1 MSRTPRSRHGFTPG
15 KRAAFTLIELLVVIA
30 IIAILAAILVP
41 VFAQARAKARQ
52 ASCLSN
58 EKQIGT
64 ALMMY
69 AQDYDE
75 VMPGYRFGESNT
87 NQANPYWNDPNVGS
101 QSDRNIFIN
110 QVLFPYTKNDDIWK
124 CSSNPKAWV
133 NVDAKNVQNSAA
145 DFKSYGGQNS
155 YGANNYV
162 FPSKRGMALA
172 TLEAPADTVGFVD
185 TQYYNVL
192 PKGPGA
198 APCVLKG
205 DPSGTAFVTTSFY
218 PQYWKNIGNS
228 YVCFNDCPV
237 PGEAQAIEGGKNR
250 HSGVIN
256 VIWLDGHAKAVNY
269 EKLVRDEGLRKDSTT
284 SLWDPYKQGCN

>member
-1 MSRTPRSRHGFTPG
+1 MLLRYTAYPRRA
-15 KRAAFTLIELLVVIA
+15 AAFTLIELLVVIA
-30 IIAILAAILVP
+30 IIAILAAILFP

-52 ASCLSN
+52 AACLSN
-58 EKQIGT
+58 TKQIGT

-75 VMPGYRFGESNT
+75 VMPGYRFGESST
-87 NQANPYWNDPNVGS
+87 PQMNPYWNNPNVGA

-110 QVLFPYTKNDDIWK
+110 QLLFPYTKNDDIWK

-133 NVDAKNVQNSAA
+133 NVDDKNSLPAQNP

-155 YGANNYV
+155 FGANNYV
-162 FPSKRGMALA
+162 FPSKRGFALA
-172 TLEAPADTVGFVD
+172 ALPAPADTVGFVD

-198 APCVLKG
+198 APCVLRG

-228 YVCFNDCPV
+228 YVCFQDCPV
-237 PGEAQAIEGGKNR
+237 PTEAQAVEAGKNR
-250 HSGVIN
+250 HSGMIN
-256 VIWLDGHAKAVNY
+256 VIWLDGHSKAMNY
-269 EKLVRDEGLRKDSTT
+269 EKLVKDEGLKVDSTT
-284 SLWDPYKQGCN
+284 SLWDPFKQGCN